1 MDLSFC
7 WDSARNVA
15 ARSDIPWERFDGKT
29 FLVTGP
35 TGLIGSQLVRT
46 LICRNKISNKRMK
59 IIAPVRNTTKA
70 RLLFGNHEL
79 IEFTEWKMGD
89 KFSRDS
95 KADYIVHAAS
105 STSSSDFSNRPVEI
119 IESIF
124 SSAREVLHYAK
135 WSDCQRVLL
144 LSTMEVYGDLKGK
157 IVESMGGNLDS
168 MNPRSSYPE
177 AKRLAECL
185 FASYAV
191 EQRVHASVAR
201 LTQTFGEGVDS
212 EDGRVFAEF
221 ARCASRGDDIVLL
234 TDGSKCNQYLS
245 VDDSVRAILFLLAKG
260 EDGAAYNVANSN
272 TFCSIREMAELV
284 ARQFGDGNCHII
296 FGSNPERAATF
307 RNGSKIDLDTSRI
320 EALGWRAEQNLAE
333 MYRAMVECWTQQREN
348 GIDKK

>member
-7 WDSARNVA
+7 WDTARNVA

-29 FLVTGP
+29 FFVTGS

-46 LICRNKISNKRMK
+46 LICRSSISNKPIN
-59 IIAPVRNTTKA
+59 IIAPIRNTTKA
-70 RLLFGNHEL
+70 RYLFGDCEL
-79 IEFTEWKMGD
+79 IEFIEWRMGEAF
-89 KFSRDS
+89 KQLS
-95 KADYIVHAAS
+95 KADFIVHAAS

-119 IESIF
+119 IESIY
-124 SSAREVLHYAK
+124 SSAREVLHYAE
-135 WSDCQRVLL
+135 WSDCERVLL

-157 IVESMGGNLDS
+157 IVEGMGGNLDS

-191 EQRVHASVAR
+191 ERRVHASVAR

-260 EDGAAYNVANSN
+260 EDGVAYNVANSH

-284 ARQFGDGNCHII
+284 TRQFGDGNCHII
-296 FGSNPERAATF
+296 YGSNPARAATF

-320 EALGWRAEQNLAE
+320 ETLGWRAEQDLTD
-333 MYRAMVECWTQQREN
+333 MYRAMLSCWTQQRES
-348 GIDKK
+348 GID